1 MRDLAASAARR
12 GHASYVTAVLLKVLF
27 LLLGVQLI
35 DLVLLVVLS
44 QSFGFWQTLAG
55 LVAVG
60 FVGSALARREGGK
73 VYRGFQRAMA
83 EGRPPEHGIIDGML
97 VLLGGVLLLLPG
109 VLSDVIGLML
119 FVPPLRRAL
128 AKRLRDRWSNG
139 LGGPVPQGAWR
150 IRAAGA
156 DGAARTSPASPPV
169 IDTTGVETPD

>member
-1 MRDLAASAARR
+1 
-12 GHASYVTAVLLKVLF
+12 YVTAVLLKVLF

-109 VLSDVIGLML
+109 VLSDVLGLAL

-128 AKRLRDRWSNG
+128 AGLLRGRLTSELELRPRPHPFSARGLDGSFRGGPG
-139 LGGPVPQGAWR
+139 LGGDRGVD
-150 IRAAGA
+150 AG
-156 DGAARTSPASPPV
+156 
-169 IDTTGVETPD
+169 